1 MALGSTY
8 NNNQGMNKS
17 GVPELTVY
25 SNYRMNNA
33 ESKIDA
39 TCMTFR
45 FWKSNL
51 CIGIFP
57 RKNTGNDEIAF
68 DMDNGITIYLSHT
81 KARILKHELELF
93 LSDPVTYNSVGVPS
107 GQAAISISNGA
118 EYGKD
123 NPVVTIRK
131 VSETGEVIASFAYEF
146 KTNFHYAIRNYDG
159 KNFDS
164 AYDDYKNIEIEQFI
178 TVLDEY
184 VKASTN
190 AVAFTV
196 MDQRKYSFAR
206 MDNKIEAIA
215 ASLGVDLAKSSSGSR
230 GRYNSSSYFNN
241 NSNSDNGS
249 SNYSSGSVG
258 YSSASIDDLE

>member
-8 NNNQGMNKS
+8 NNNAQKS
-17 GVPELTVY
+17 NAPDLSVY

-39 TCMTFR
+39 TCITFR

-81 KARILKHELELF
+81 KARILSNELKLF
-93 LSDPVTYNSVGVPS
+93 LKDPVTYNAVGVPS
-107 GQAAISISNGA
+107 GQAAISISNGS

-123 NPVVTIRK
+123 VPVVTIRK
-131 VSETGEVIASFAYEF
+131 VNSNGEVTASFAYEF
-146 KTNFHYAIRNYDG
+146 KTNYYYSIRNYDG
-159 KNFDS
+159 KNFNS
-164 AYDDYKNIEIEQFI
+164 NYEDYKNIEIEQFI
-178 TVLDEY
+178 SVLDEY

-190 AVAFTV
+190 AIAFTV
-196 MDQRKYSFAR
+196 MDQRKYSYTR
-206 MDNKIEAIA
+206 MDNKVEAIA
-215 ASLGVDLAKSSSGSR
+215 AALGVDPAKSGNNNR
-230 GRYNSSSYFNN
+230 HNNSSYFNN
-241 NSNSDNGS
+241 NSSYGES
-249 SNYSSGSVG
+249 GYSAGSVG
-258 YSSASIDDLE
+258 YNTVTIDDLE

>member
-1 MALGSTY
+1 MSLGSTY
-8 NNNQGMNKS
+8 NNNQGSKN
-17 GVPELTVY
+17 GPDVTVY

-33 ESKIDA
+33 ESMVDQ
-39 TCMTFR
+39 TCITFR
-45 FWKSNL
+45 YWKQSL
-51 CIGIFP
+51 VIGIYP
-57 RKNTGNDEIAF
+57 RKATGNDEIAF

-131 VSETGEVIASFAYEF
+131 VSENGEVIASFAYEF

-215 ASLGVDLAKSSSGSR
+215 ASLGVDLAKSSGGSR

>member
-1 MALGSTY
+1 MALGNTY
-8 NNNQGMNKS
+8 NNNQGRSNT
-17 GVPELTVY
+17 PELTVY
-25 SNYRMNNA
+25 SGYRMNNA

-93 LSDPVTYNSVGVPS
+93 LSDPIKYNSVGVPS
-107 GQAAISISNGA
+107 GQAAISISNGS
-118 EYGKD
+118 EYGKN
-123 NPVVTIRK
+123 NPVITIRK
-131 VSETGEVIASFAYEF
+131 VAETGEVVSSFAYEF

-164 AYDDYKNIEIEQFI
+164 AYEDYKNIEIEQLI

-190 AVAFTV
+190 AIAFTV
-196 MDQRKYSFAR
+196 MDQRKYSFTR
-206 MDNKIEAIA
+206 LESKIEAIA
-215 ASLGVDLAKSSSGSR
+215 SSLGVDTAKSSNNNR
-230 GRYNSSSYFNN
+230 GRYTSTSYFNN
-241 NSNSDNGS
+241 NSSANSDNG
-249 SNYSSGSVG
+249 NGYSAGSVG
-258 YSSASIDDLE
+258 YGSATIDDLE